1 MGKAGGL
8 LAPMDAIIA
17 DLGVGRLA
25 EAGKG
30 CRDALAAAPERA
42 EALHLQGVCLL
53 QEGRPAEAAAW
64 IARAARIAPRIPAF
78 RLAHAAALRATGCLA
93 EAETQAV
100 AALRLAPRMAQ
111 AWNTLANI
119 LGESGRHAEA
129 ATALARFIDLDPLSI
144 EARLALARHLILAE
158 RADEAVEILMTLL
171 GMNPVLAAAYGNLG
185 VALRRLGRDAEGEAA
200 YRNGLSIDP
209 DEPGL
214 LNNLGIALQDRG
226 DHDGARRCLQRMLAL
241 RPADAAAWLNLALGA
256 QHEMRPRQAVF
267 AARRAIRIDPGL
279 AEAHTTLG
287 FNLLIEGRDA
297 EGYAAYEWRSRMADF
312 GAAPAFAS
320 PRWSGGDPAGLT
332 LLVHEEQGAG
342 DTLQFAR
349 YASLLAARGARVIL
363 ACNGHLAR
371 VLAGLPGLAAVV
383 RNGDRVPPHDAHAAL
398 MSLPYLMGVAGEDP
412 PGPHPYLVAEPRP
425 LAAWSGRLARY
436 PGLRVGL
443 VWAGNPTFRGDR
455 ARSPGLAA
463 FLPLLD
469 VPGVSFLALQ
479 KGPGHAQLAD
489 CPEAAARLID
499 LGPDLADFADTAAAM
514 SGLDLV
520 ISSCTGPAH
529 LAGALGCPTWTIL
542 PFACDWR
549 WRTRGDVTPWYP
561 TMRLFRQER
570 RGDWSGVVER
580 VRAALTGLLAARAL
594 GAASERVS
602 TKREFKP
609 LP

>member
-1 MGKAGGL
+1 
-8 LAPMDAIIA
+8 MDAIIA
-17 DLGVGRLA
+17 DLAAGRLA
-25 EAGKG
+25 EAERG
-30 CRDALAAAPERA
+30 CRAVLAAAPDRA
-42 EALHLQGVCLL
+42 EALHLWGVCLL
-53 QEGRPAEAAAW
+53 QAGRPAEAA
-64 IARAARIAPRIPAF
+64 IRVARAARLAPRVCAF
-78 RLAHAAALRATGCLA
+78 RLSHAAALRMAGRLA
-93 EAETQAV
+93 EAEAEAV
-100 AALRLAPRMAQ
+100 AALRLAPRTPQ

-119 LGESGRHAEA
+119 LGDGGRHAEA
-129 ATALARFIDLDPLSI
+129 ATALARLTELDPLGT

-158 RADEAVEILMTLL
+158 RADEAVEVLMTLL

-185 VALRRLGRDAEGEAA
+185 VALRRLGRDAEAEAA
-200 YRNGLSIDP
+200 YRNGLGIDP
-209 DEPGL
+209 EEPGL

-226 DHDGARRCLQRMLAL
+226 DHDGAGRCLHRALAL
-241 RPADAAAWLNLALGA
+241 RPADAASWLNLALGA
-256 QHEMRPRQAVF
+256 QHGMRPRQAVA
-267 AARRAIRIDPGL
+267 AARRAIRIEPGL

-312 GAAPAFAS
+312 GASPTFAS
-320 PRWSGGDPAGLT
+320 PRWAGGDPAGLT

-349 YASLLAARGARVIL
+349 YAGLLAARGARVIL

-371 VLAGLPGLAAVV
+371 VLAGLPGLAAVI
-383 RNGDRVPPHDAHAAL
+383 RNGDPVPPHDAHAAL
-398 MSLPYLMGVAGEDP
+398 MSLPHLMGLAGEDP
-412 PGPHPYLVAEPRP
+412 PGPHPYLVAEPGPR
-425 LAAWSGRLARY
+425 AAWAGRLAGH

-463 FLPLLD
+463 FRPLLD

-479 KGPGHAQLAD
+479 KGPGHAQLAA
-489 CPEAAARLID
+489 CPEAAARLVD

-514 SGLDLV
+514 RGLDLV

-529 LAGALGCPTWTIL
+529 LAGALGCPTWTVL

-549 WRTRGDVTPWYP
+549 WRTRGDRTPWYP

-570 RGDWSGVVER
+570 RGDWGGVMER
-580 VRAALTGLLAARAL
+580 VRAALAGLLAARAL
-594 GAASERVS
+594 VGQASRS
-602 TKREFKP
+602 P
-609 LP
+609 P